1 MTKLTAE
8 YLIDDLTPAERQ
20 RAERVEAILPTL
32 KARAE
37 AEQEAIRRKAMQET
51 RDNDARHQQE

>member
-37 AEQEAIRRKAMQET
+37 AEQEAIDQIRRVLTINQHAIV
-51 RDNDARHQQE
+51 AYH